1 MASNTHKLLLHI
13 FTLLFYECYLR
24 EGRLTVLKKK
34 PFIWGDK
41 KR

>member
-1 MASNTHKLLLHI
+1 MASSTHGLHPHL
-13 FTLLFYECYLR
+13 FTLLFYGCYLR
-24 EGRLTVLKKK
+24 EGRGTALKKK